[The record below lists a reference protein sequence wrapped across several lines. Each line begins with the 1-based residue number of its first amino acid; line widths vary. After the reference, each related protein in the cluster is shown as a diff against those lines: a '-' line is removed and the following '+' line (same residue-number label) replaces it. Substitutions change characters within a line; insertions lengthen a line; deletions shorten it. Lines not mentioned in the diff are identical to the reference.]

1 MSETKSNMTELGS
14 SAPDFKLLNTF
25 DGSMTSLDECKSEIA
40 TVIMFICNHCP
51 YVLHINDELVK
62 VANEYMAKGISFV
75 GISAND
81 VENYPQDSPELMTK
95 QAQEVG
101 YKFPYLYDET
111 QDVAK
116 AYGAACTPD
125 FFIYDK
131 DLNLAYRG
139 RFDGSTPGNGAPLT
153 GEELRG
159 ALDALVEGKPVSTE
173 QNYSLGC
180 NIKWK

>member
-14 SAPDFKLLNTF
+14 TAPDFKLLNTI
-25 DGSMTSLDECKSEIA
+25 DGSYTSLDECKSDIA

-51 YVLHINDELVK
+51 YVLHVNPELVK
-62 VANEYMAKGISFV
+62 VANEYSAKGISFV

-81 VENYPQDSPELMTK
+81 VENYPQDAPELMTTH
-95 QAQEVG
+95 AQEVG
-101 YKFPYLYDET
+101 YEFPYLYDET
-111 QDVAK
+111 QDIAK

-125 FFIYDK
+125 FFVYDK
-131 DLNLAYRG
+131 DLKLVYRG
-139 RFDGSTPGNGAPLT
+139 RFDGSTPGNGVEVT
-153 GEELRG
+153 GEELKA
-159 ALDALVEGKPVSTE
+159 ALDALVENKPVSTE

>member
-1 MSETKSNMTELGS
+1 
-14 SAPDFKLLNTF
+14 
-25 DGSMTSLDECKSEIA
+25 
-40 TVIMFICNHCP
+40 
-51 YVLHINDELVK
+51 
-62 VANEYMAKGISFV
+62 MAKGISFV

-95 QAQEVG
+95 QAKEVG
-101 YKFPYLYDET
+101 YNFPYLYDET
-111 QDVAK
+111 QEVAK

-131 DLNLAYRG
+131 DLKLAYRG

>member
-1 MSETKSNMTELGS
+1 MSETKSNMAKLGS
-14 SAPDFKLLNTF
+14 IAPDFKLLNTV
-25 DGSMTSLDECKSEIA
+25 DGSMISLEECKSDVA

-62 VANEYMAKGISFV
+62 VANEYTSKGVSFV

-81 VENYPQDSPELMTK
+81 AENYPQDAPELMTTH
-95 QAQEVG
+95 AQDVG
-101 YKFPYLYDET
+101 YRFPYLYDET
-111 QDVAK
+111 QEVAK

-125 FFIYDK
+125 FFIYDNELK
-131 DLNLAYRG
+131 LVYRG

-159 ALDALVEGKPVSTE
+159 ALGALVEGTPVSEE